1 MSHFPGRYPDLVN
14 NMQGFLE
21 IPQGEPWANVR

>member
-1 MSHFPGRYPDLVN
+1 MSHFRSWYPDLVN

-21 IPQGEPWANVR
+21 IPWGEPWASVR